1 MPDDQF
7 KNRLILVV
15 DDEERM
21 VRFIRLN
28 LEHDGFKVIE
38 AFNGTKAIN
47 QVRSNLPDLVLLDI
61 MMPDMDGFEVL
72 RIIRETSNV
81 PVIMLTAKGEEDDRV
96 RGLELGADD
105 YVTKPFS
112 PRELVSR
119 VRAVLRRTETT
130 GVSTHGLIEVD
141 ERLKLDFE
149 RREIWVDGEL
159 VKLRPT
165 EYRLLYHLVQ
175 NAGWVVTHD
184 QILAKV
190 WGYEYRDE
198 PHYVRL
204 YINYLR
210 KKLEEDPANP
220 KYILTERGV
229 GYRFVDFRRK
239 DFHRKPVISLTHEL
253 TKKFFNLAGDRFN
266 RHQGQCP
273 CIYAANWQGGNG
285 YCKG

>member
-1 MPDDQF
+1 MPENHIKD
-7 KNRLILVV
+7 RRILVV

-28 LEHDGFKVIE
+28 LEHDGFRVTE
-38 AFNGTKAIN
+38 AFNGTQAVNK
-47 QVRSNLPDLVLLDI
+47 VRSDLPDLVLLDI
-61 MMPDMDGFEVL
+61 MMPDIDGFEVL
-72 RIIRETSNV
+72 RIIREVSSV

-105 YVTKPFS
+105 YITKPFS

-119 VRAVLRRTETT
+119 VRAVLRRTETA
-130 GVSTHGLIEVD
+130 GSAIHGLIEVD
-141 ERLKLDFE
+141 DHLKLDFD
-149 RREIWVDGEL
+149 RREIWLDGKL
-159 VKLRPT
+159 VQLRPT

-175 NAGWVVTHD
+175 NAGWVISHD
-184 QILAKV
+184 QLLARV

-229 GYRFVDFRRK
+229 GYRFVDFRR
-239 DFHRKPVISLTHEL
+239 
-253 TKKFFNLAGDRFN
+253 TKLGT
-266 RHQGQCP
+266 P
-273 CIYAANWQGGNG
+273 E
-285 YCKG
+285 

>member
-1 MPDDQF
+1 MPEEF
-7 KNRLILVV
+7 ERRKILVV

-21 VRFIRLN
+21 VRFIRMN
-28 LEHDGFKVIE
+28 LEHDGFLVSE
-38 AFNGTKAIN
+38 AFNGKQAISKMRDVN
-47 QVRSNLPDLVLLDI
+47 PDIILLDV
-61 MMPDMDGFEVL
+61 MMPDVDGFDVL
-72 RIIRETSNV
+72 ETIREVTNV

-119 VRAVLRRTETT
+119 IKAVLRRTEGAT
-130 GVSTHGLIEVD
+130 GSMHELIEVD
-141 ERLKLDFE
+141 DRLKIDFD
-149 RREIWVDGEL
+149 RREIWLEGKL

-165 EYRLLYHLVQ
+165 EYRLLFHLVQ
-175 NAGWVVTHD
+175 NTGWVVSHD
-184 QILAKV
+184 QLLQKV

-210 KKLEEDPANP
+210 QKLEKDPANP

-239 DFHRKPVISLTHEL
+239 
-253 TKKFFNLAGDRFN
+253 
-266 RHQGQCP
+266 
-273 CIYAANWQGGNG
+273 
-285 YCKG
+285 

>member
-1 MPDDQF
+1 MPEASF
-7 KNRLILVV
+7 KNRRILVV

-28 LEHDGFKVIE
+28 LEHDGFRVTE
-38 AFNGTKAIN
+38 AFRGNQAI
-47 QVRSNLPDLVLLDI
+47 QRLRDALPDVIILDV
-61 MMPDMDGFEVL
+61 MLPDIDGFEVL
-72 RIIRETSNV
+72 KLIREVSSV

-119 VRAVLRRTETT
+119 VRAVLRRTEAA
-130 GVSTHGLIEVD
+130 SPASRSELIEVD
-141 ERLKLDFE
+141 DRLKIDFG
-149 RREIWVDGEL
+149 RREVWVNGEL

-175 NAGWVVTHD
+175 NAGWVVTYD
-184 QILAKV
+184 QLLSKV

-210 KKLEEDPANP
+210 QKLEEDPANP

-229 GYRFVDFRRK
+229 GYRFVDYRRQK
-239 DFHRKPVISLTHEL
+239 AQE
-253 TKKFFNLAGDRFN
+253 
-266 RHQGQCP
+266 
-273 CIYAANWQGGNG
+273 
-285 YCKG
+285 

>member
-1 MPDDQF
+1 MGNP
-7 KNRLILVV
+7 KPTELATRRKILVV

-28 LEHDGFKVIE
+28 LEHDGFQVVE
-38 AFNGTKAIN
+38 ANRGMEAI
-47 QVRSNLPDLVLLDI
+47 QMIRDQLPDLVLLDV
-61 MMPDMDGFEVL
+61 MMPDLDGFEVL
-72 RIIRETSNV
+72 RMIREMNPV
-81 PVIMLTAKGEEDDRV
+81 PVIMLTAKSEEDDKV
-96 RGLELGADD
+96 HGLELGADD
-105 YVTKPFS
+105 YITKPFS

-119 VRAVLRRTETT
+119 VKAVLRRAETISGTTEELT
-130 GVSTHGLIEVD
+130 VVD
-141 ERLKLDFE
+141 DRLKIDFD
-149 RREIWVDGEL
+149 RREVWLDGEL

-210 KKLEEDPANP
+210 QKLEEDPANP

-229 GYRFVDFRRK
+229 GYRFVDFRRS
-239 DFHRKPVISLTHEL
+239 KPAV
-253 TKKFFNLAGDRFN
+253 
-266 RHQGQCP
+266 
-273 CIYAANWQGGNG
+273 
-285 YCKG
+285 